1 EFWDRYFRLNDGNEA
16 KPYFNPIS
24 LRRAERNYPHSNS
37 ATLRKN
43 TFDLKWHGAR
53 REVQNGGDHW
63 TLADAYADVARNLVL
78 TKTGTVTRIPVV
90 DLAAVMLRERPF
102 PDGADARTLEAAFR
116 AAFPQRDD
124 DYEKMF
130 VFVDEQP
137 DRLFQAE
144 APPDGYEGAIKQA

>member
-1 EFWDRYFRLNDGNEA
+1 
-16 KPYFNPIS
+16 
-24 LRRAERNYPHSNS
+24 
-37 ATLRKN
+37 
-43 TFDLKWHGAR
+43 
-53 REVQNGGDHW
+53 
-63 TLADAYADVARNLVL
+63 
-78 TKTGTVTRIPVV
+78 

-144 APPDGYEGAIKQA
+144 APPDGYEGAIKQALNEIDAKAGPLALPLAADSELGDDDPVLLQVQQILSLGTSGIILSGAPGTGKSYYAKRLSRHLTVDPDQDVYRVQFHPSY